1 MDMNLEINLFM
12 NFRFENVT
20 LEKTSIGDH
29 YDPDHKK
36 VRVLENRLKENASI
50 AVIYHEVGHAIQHAE
65 NYTPLITRTKLVKN
79 TQWINK
85 MSSAII
91 YVGLPII
98 FSTGYVSLIKLCVSI
113 LLVSLFINLIV
124 HLVTLEVE
132 LDASFSKHINYK
144 EKSTQ
149 DLS

>member
-1 MDMNLEINLFM
+1 M
-12 NFRFENVT
+12 
-20 LEKTSIGDH
+20 
-29 YDPDHKK
+29 
-36 VRVLENRLKENASI
+36 RVLENRLKRKSLTSI
-50 AVIYHEVGHAIQHAE
+50 AVICHEVGHAIQHAE

-113 LLVSLFINLIV
+113 LLVSLYVYYILPQILGIDITVFP
-124 HLVTLEVE
+124 ESFK
-132 LDASFSKHINYK
+132 LD
-144 EKSTQ
+144 
-149 DLS
+149 